1 MKLRLLLFL
10 LSGLV
15 AIPGA
20 QAQTQTETE
29 DRLAKE
35 IPNYLRPADGKVAYA
50 GQPSEDGFQAVKD
63 AGFKTVI
70 NLRPADEMS
79 FDEKKVVEGLGMA
92 YVNIPI
98 TTFSITEEK
107 VGQLADLLGDPDAA
121 PVLFHCGSSN
131 RVGGMWYIYRVLFEE
146 ASEEEA
152 MEEAVEYGLRNAT
165 LTTVVKEYVS
175 ERK

>member
-1 MKLRLLLFL
+1 MKQRFVLFL
-10 LSGLV
+10 LAGLLATSG
-15 AIPGA
+15 AH
-20 QAQTQTETE
+20 AQTGAAEP
-29 DRLAKE
+29 LAKA
-35 IPNYLRPADGKVAYA
+35 IPNYTRSADGKIVYA
-50 GQPSEDGFQAVKD
+50 GQPSEDNFQTLKE

-79 FDEKKVVEGLGMA
+79 FDEKKVVEELGMT

-121 PVLFHCGSSN
+121 PVLMHCGSSN
-131 RVGGMWYIYRVLFEE
+131 RVGGMWYIYRALFGD

-152 MEEAVEYGLRNAT
+152 MKEAVEYGLRSAT
-165 LTTVVKEYVS
+165 LKTVVERYVS
-175 ERK
+175 KRK